1 MAEKCLLDPQRDCY
15 GLLKAGEVDQRLSE
29 VERRQ
34 AEVNERLQDRLGE
47 VEKRDSAQV
56 EQYNHIL
63 ERLGTLSDRNADSLS
78 RAFGRLEELEKQG
91 VRQGEQYKSISD
103 TLTTLSGK
111 LDLLSGRIGTMEMK
125 PAKRWESMVGQ
136 VIGLLVAAIVGLLL
150 GRLGLG

>member
-15 GLLKAGEVDQRLSE
+15 GLLKAGEVDKRLDE

-34 AEVNERLQDRLGE
+34 AQINDSLQSRLVE
-47 VEKRDSAQV
+47 VEKRDSAQA

-63 ERLGTLSDRNADSLS
+63 ERLMDLSERNASS
-78 RAFGRLEELEKQG
+78 FNRAFGRLEDLEKQG
-91 VRQGEQYKSISD
+91 VRQVEQYKSISD
-103 TLTTLSGK
+103 TLTALSGK
-111 LDLLSGRIGTMEMK
+111 LDLLSGRVGNMEMK